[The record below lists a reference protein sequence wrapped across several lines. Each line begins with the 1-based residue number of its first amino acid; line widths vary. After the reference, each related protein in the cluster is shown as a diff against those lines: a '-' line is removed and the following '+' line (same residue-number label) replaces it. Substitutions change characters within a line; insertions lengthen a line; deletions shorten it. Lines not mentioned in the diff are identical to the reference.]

1 MGSVFAY
8 SLYSSILLTGMY
20 LCYKWILSGE
30 NQHCFNRM
38 VLWMIYIVSFCAWPV
53 VSFAGQVCSKD
64 MQGDVVVG
72 DMDIMAVIDAGVTD
86 SFGWADILLAVY
98 IVGMAVTGIA
108 TVIAAVRL
116 SRLVSGGRKMDVA
129 GSSFTLVIIDNQH
142 VAPFSWCRYVV
153 MDKVDYEQSG
163 DMIMEHE
170 LRHIK
175 GRHWI
180 DMMMAQLVVIFQWF
194 NPAAWLMR
202 EELKAVHE
210 YQADDAVV
218 KSGFDMRKY
227 QMLLIKKAVGT
238 RFPSLANSL
247 NHSKLKKRI
256 TMMYKSKT
264 SAGRRMRALAIVPA
278 VAAALVVTKIPVV
291 ASTLSSAL
299 SSTLE
304 FTADKGSEKS
314 QQKQGMT
321 VSVTSCAT
329 SGDTEVLTTN
339 GKISKIV
346 FNGKEFTEEE
356 ARAAG
361 LDIVNVNV
369 GDYGNTVTNL
379 GKNGIEIFIDGKRAS
394 MDKLNEL
401 DVNAIA
407 QIKVDRTGD
416 TSEVNIMLNKDGNTD
431 SGEALKSCDRMPSFP
446 GGDVA
451 MMRFVYDNIRYP
463 KDSDGNM
470 KEPDGKGSVVV
481 QFEISDKGKVGNA
494 KVIRSAGKAFDEEAL
509 RIVGIMPDFI
519 PGEHNGK
526 AVKVSYTLPIMFRM
540 HKK

>member
-1 MGSVFAY
+1 MGLVFAY

-247 NHSKLKKRI
+247 NHSKLKKR
-256 TMMYKSKT
+256 
-264 SAGRRMRALAIVPA
+264 
-278 VAAALVVTKIPVV
+278 
-291 ASTLSSAL
+291 
-299 SSTLE
+299 
-304 FTADKGSEKS
+304 SEKS

-407 QIKVDRTGD
+407 QIEVDRTGD

>member
-8 SLYSSILLTGMY
+8 SLYSSILLTGMC

-38 VLWMIYIVSFCAWPV
+38 VLWMIYIMSFCAWPV

-98 IVGMAVTGIA
+98 IVGMAVNGIA

-227 QMLLIKKAVGT
+227 QM
-238 RFPSLANSL
+238 SLVS
-247 NHSKLKKRI
+247 LKK
-256 TMMYKSKT
+256 
-264 SAGRRMRALAIVPA
+264 
-278 VAAALVVTKIPVV
+278 
-291 ASTLSSAL
+291 
-299 SSTLE
+299 
-304 FTADKGSEKS
+304 
-314 QQKQGMT
+314 
-321 VSVTSCAT
+321 C
-329 SGDTEVLTTN
+329 
-339 GKISKIV
+339 
-346 FNGKEFTEEE
+346 
-356 ARAAG
+356 
-361 LDIVNVNV
+361 
-369 GDYGNTVTNL
+369 
-379 GKNGIEIFIDGKRAS
+379 
-394 MDKLNEL
+394 
-401 DVNAIA
+401 
-407 QIKVDRTGD
+407 
-416 TSEVNIMLNKDGNTD
+416 
-431 SGEALKSCDRMPSFP
+431 
-446 GGDVA
+446 
-451 MMRFVYDNIRYP
+451 
-463 KDSDGNM
+463 
-470 KEPDGKGSVVV
+470 
-481 QFEISDKGKVGNA
+481 
-494 KVIRSAGKAFDEEAL
+494 
-509 RIVGIMPDFI
+509 
-519 PGEHNGK
+519 
-526 AVKVSYTLPIMFRM
+526 
-540 HKK
+540 

>member
-1 MGSVFAY
+1 MGLVFAY

-247 NHSKLKKRI
+247 NHSKLKKRV

-321 VSVTSCAT
+321 VSVQ
-329 SGDTEVLTTN
+329 GRRM
-339 GKISKIV
+339 K
-346 FNGKEFTEEE
+346 
-356 ARAAG
+356 
-361 LDIVNVNV
+361 
-369 GDYGNTVTNL
+369 
-379 GKNGIEIFIDGKRAS
+379 FI
-394 MDKLNEL
+394 
-401 DVNAIA
+401 
-407 QIKVDRTGD
+407 
-416 TSEVNIMLNKDGNTD
+416 
-431 SGEALKSCDRMPSFP
+431 
-446 GGDVA
+446 
-451 MMRFVYDNIRYP
+451 
-463 KDSDGNM
+463 
-470 KEPDGKGSVVV
+470 
-481 QFEISDKGKVGNA
+481 
-494 KVIRSAGKAFDEEAL
+494 
-509 RIVGIMPDFI
+509 
-519 PGEHNGK
+519 
-526 AVKVSYTLPIMFRM
+526 
-540 HKK
+540 